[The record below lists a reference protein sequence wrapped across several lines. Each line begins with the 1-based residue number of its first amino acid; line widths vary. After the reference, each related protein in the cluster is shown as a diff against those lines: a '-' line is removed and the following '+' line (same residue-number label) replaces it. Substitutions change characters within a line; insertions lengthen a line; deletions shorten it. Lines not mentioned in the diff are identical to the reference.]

1 VEHQNYLG
9 IYISKKTAT
18 VVCLGP
24 QKKDSSGVK
33 CFSVS
38 VEGREQQDMQALAG
52 LIAQGC
58 AERNFKFSE
67 ITVALDCSMFMQHS
81 VHSEFKDPKQIAATV
96 RFDTEEALATD
107 ITNVAVAFEIASSD
121 ETGSQLTVFTAERKI
136 LSEVLDALQQYN
148 LDPVNIEPDVNCLS
162 RFICRQ
168 VTSDKSEQTVTL
180 YGMLSHRSGY
190 LIVPPVAADDE
201 SRTASIVR
209 TFLVGAKQDRTKLLQ
224 REVIVTTALVEGAGA
239 LGKFKVFD
247 SAGAVNAS
255 LLSDRLGIE
264 SEEIDLPGIIETEL
278 RPEAD
283 CADPIEF
290 AIAYGAVLA
299 LSEKGRSVDFR
310 EDFSPFQG
318 KKLRLQTTLKT
329 AAISVTIL
337 LVAVGLYFQMQLF
350 SVNRDRDNIRN
361 KFARDYAEVMLE
373 KLSSNLKIKDAVREL
388 GKQQRRIENEKK
400 GLYTDEKSIS
410 SNLTM
415 ALTAFNDNECA
426 KQTNLEINMITVTA
440 KNVIITGDTSGR
452 ENTLKFINVL
462 EKNGL
467 KENKLNNSLKDGR
480 DNFNVTVVPMK

>member
-9 IYISKKTAT
+9 IYIGRNTAT

-38 VEGREQQDMQALAG
+38 VEGQQQDMQALAG

-121 ETGSQLTVFTAERKI
+121 ETGSQLTVFTAERQI
-136 LSEVLDALQQYN
+136 LSEVLAALQQYN

-168 VTSDKSEQTVTL
+168 VNSEKSEQAGTL
-180 YGMLSHRSGY
+180 YGMLSHRNGY
-190 LIVPPVAADDE
+190 LIVPPAVADDE
-201 SRTASIVR
+201 SRTVSIVR

-224 REVIVTTALVEGAGA
+224 REVIVTTALVESTGA
-239 LGKFKVFD
+239 LKSFKVFD

-255 LLSDRLGIE
+255 QLSDRLGIE

-278 RPEAD
+278 RPETD
-283 CADPIEF
+283 CAGPIEF

-310 EDFSPFQG
+310 EDFSPFLG
-318 KKLRLQTTLKT
+318 KKLRQQKTLKT

-337 LVAVGLYFQMQLF
+337 LVAVGLYFQTQLF
-350 SVNRDRDNIRN
+350 SVNKDRDRLRS
-361 KFARDYAEVMLE
+361 KFAKDYTEVTLE
-373 KLSSNLKIKDAVREL
+373 QLSADSKIENAVKEL
-388 GKQQRRIENEKK
+388 ERLQRRIKDEKK
-400 GLYTDEKSIS
+400 GVYTDKKPIS
-410 SNLTM
+410 SNLTLV
-415 ALTAFNDNECA
+415 LTAFNECA
-426 KQTNLEINMITVTA
+426 EQTNLNIETITITA
-440 KNVIITGDTSGR
+440 KDIMITGDTSNR
-452 ENTLKFINVL
+452 QNRQKFFDTVR
-462 EKNGL
+462 KNGL
-467 KENKLNNSLKDGR
+467 EIIREGYSLKDNR
-480 DNFNVTVVPMK
+480 ENFRITVTPKSS

>member
-1 VEHQNYLG
+1 MEHQNYLG

-38 VEGREQQDMQALAG
+38 VEGQEQQDMQALAG
-52 LIAQGC
+52 LISQGC
-58 AERNFKFSE
+58 AERNLKFSE
-67 ITVALDCSMFMQHS
+67 IAVALDCSMFMQHS

-121 ETGSQLTVFTAERKI
+121 ETGSQLTVFTSERQI

-162 RFICRQ
+162 RFIFRR
-168 VTSDKSEQTVTL
+168 VKPEKSEPTSML

-190 LIVPPVAADDE
+190 LIIPPAPADEE

-224 REVIVTTALVEGAGA
+224 REVLVTTALVEGTGA
-239 LGKFKVFD
+239 LSSLKVFD
-247 SAGAVNAS
+247 STGAVNS
-255 LLSDRLGIE
+255 MQLSEKLGIE
-264 SEEIDLPGIIETEL
+264 SDKIDLRSIIETEF
-278 RPEAD
+278 RPESD

-310 EDFSPFQG
+310 EDFCPFQG
-318 KKLRLQTTLKT
+318 KKLRQQKTLKT
-329 AAISVTIL
+329 AAISITIL
-337 LVAVGLYFQMQLF
+337 LVAVGLYFQTQLF
-350 SVNRDRDNIRN
+350 SVNRDRDNIRS
-361 KFARDYAEVMLE
+361 KFAKDYAEVTLE
-373 KLSSNLKIKDAVREL
+373 QLSADLKINNAVTEL
-388 GKQQRRIENEKK
+388 KRLKRRIENEKK
-400 GLYTDEKSIS
+400 GLYSEEKSIS
-410 SNLTM
+410 SNLTQV
-415 ALTAFNDNECA
+415 LKAFNECA
-426 KQTNLEINMITVTA
+426 AQTNLNIDTITITA
-440 KNVIITGDTSGR
+440 KDIMITGDTSNRQSRQKFFDTVRNNKLEIIR
-452 ENTLKFINVL
+452 E
-462 EKNGL
+462 GYSL
-467 KENKLNNSLKDGR
+467 KENR
-480 DNFNVTVVPMK
+480 ENFRITVTPKSS